1 MPLSRLLLNLGRI
14 MWLYSQKVNKCG
26 ESLRQGSWPPFS
38 LPRLLSEMDKSPT
51 PLCMNRGYIFRP
63 SQNKEFDTDPPFLL
77 MTGIVSGIKSFLGN

>member
-1 MPLSRLLLNLGRI
+1 MALQSK
-14 MWLYSQKVNKCG
+14 SEQVQG
-26 ESLRQGSWPPFS
+26 EPTAGQLAPVS

-63 SQNKEFDTDPPFLL
+63 SQNKKFDTDPPFLL